1 MSARPGGRYARRT
14 PAPRSSA
21 CSCSAVAPSL
31 TACSPQPVRRPR
43 LPRRSRSGGTS
54 RVPGLPLFGATPTA
68 SISPSSVVK
77 TLVDAV
83 LPRSFGRTWPNW
95 LTNVLRYSL
104 PSNAP
109 VRAAIGS
116 TVVHGPTIQ
125 VSNRSPIRS
134 RRERRSRIGHAIRRG
149 AGSRRTTAQAD
160 RPLTRSSGC
169 AT

>member
-1 MSARPGGRYARRT
+1 
-14 PAPRSSA
+14 
-21 CSCSAVAPSL
+21 
-31 TACSPQPVRRPR
+31 
-43 LPRRSRSGGTS
+43 
-54 RVPGLPLFGATPTA
+54 VPGLPLFGATPTA

-125 VSNRSPIRS
+125 VSNRSPIPIASGKTFANRS
-134 RRERRSRIGHAIRRG
+134 RHSARGRIAPDNC
-149 AGSRRTTAQAD
+149 SS
-160 RPLTRSSGC
+160 RSSTDTVQRVRHLS
-169 AT
+169 A